1 MTTAAPLQNLAA
13 RPGAAGHSGRAG
25 LALQRK
31 CGCGLPTASLTG
43 ECAECKSKKRLQSKL
58 VIGASNDPLEQEAD
72 RVADQ
77 VMATPKN
84 QAVSPAPPRIQRFTG
99 QAAVQADPAPASVDR
114 VLSGAGRPLESALRQ
129 NMEQRFGH
137 DFSRV
142 RVHTDRAAERSARDV
157 NAHAYTVGHDIVFG
171 AGRFAPRTHE
181 GRRLLAHELTHVV
194 QQSGAG
200 DTVLRRFLSTE
211 PAGGCGVCY
220 GTPANAGKAA
230 HALIQMEFETLYPL
244 GLVELGLRSADDENG
259 RLDLAIAVPGG
270 FEIGEIKPANAQG
283 YEDGVLQIGKYLGM
297 ISSRFPG
304 SVVKPLTKLLPPAI
318 FPTLSPEC
326 PVQALFV
333 NPPVGGV
340 YGYHC
345 HPSFANLKQ
354 RGCGC
359 PIPRKRQE
367 QEETKK
373 EPSKKK
379 EEAEEKKKEE
389 KKEQA
394 PAPAPQASPK
404 PSQVRLILDFV
415 KTLIEEKIVDYDAAA
430 RDFLAKHPEVAAF
443 VLAAGIVA
451 VLALVADD
459 FVGGFADDVAI
470 PPILLALWRAA
481 QAL

>member
-1 MTTAAPLQNLAA
+1 M
-13 RPGAAGHSGRAG
+13 
-25 LALQRK
+25 LQRK
-31 CGCGLPTASLTG
+31 CACGSPTASLTG
-43 ECAECKSKKRLQSKL
+43 ECAGCKGKKRLQTKL
-58 VIGASNDPLEQEAD
+58 AIGASHDPLEREAD
-72 RVADQ
+72 QVADQ
-77 VMATPKN
+77 VLAAPN
-84 QAVSPAPPRIQRFTG
+84 HSAFSLAPPQIQRFTG
-99 QAAVQADPAPASVDR
+99 EAAGQAAAQAPASVDR
-114 VLSGAGRPLESALRQ
+114 VLSSAGRPLEPALRQ
-129 NMEQRFGH
+129 DMEQRFSH

-142 RVHTDRAAERSARDV
+142 RVHTDRAAEQSAYDV
-157 NAHAYTVGHDIVFG
+157 NAHAYTVGHDVVFG

-194 QQSGAG
+194 QQSGTGA
-200 DTVLRRFLSTE
+200 TVLRRFLSTE
-211 PAGGCGVCY
+211 PAGGCGICY

-244 GLVELGLRSADDENG
+244 GLVELGLHSADDENG

-283 YEDGVLQIGKYLGM
+283 YEDGILQIGKYLGM
-297 ISSRFPG
+297 ISSQYPG

-318 FPTLSPEC
+318 FPTLSPDC

-345 HPSFANLKQ
+345 HPSFASLKQ
-354 RGCGC
+354 SGCGC

-367 QEETKK
+367 QEETEK
-373 EPSKKK
+373 EPS
-379 EEAEEKKKEE
+379 KKKEE

-394 PAPAPQASPK
+394 PAPQAAPQ
-404 PSQVRLILDFV
+404 PSQVRLILNFV
-415 KTLIEEKIVDYDAAA
+415 KTLIEDKIVDYDAAA
-430 RDFLAKHPEVAAF
+430 RDFFAKHPEVAAF